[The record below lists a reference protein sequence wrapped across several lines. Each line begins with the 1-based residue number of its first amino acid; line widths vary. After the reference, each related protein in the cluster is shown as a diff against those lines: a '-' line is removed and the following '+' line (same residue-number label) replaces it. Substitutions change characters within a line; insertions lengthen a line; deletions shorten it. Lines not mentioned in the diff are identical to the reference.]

1 MCQKNHKNHK
11 KNTYNNTLC
20 NHHLFFICIFWL
32 MMITWARLNHSLNC
46 MIFFYGNTSLKNLAF
61 IDSILVLRWISSI
74 LDLCT
79 RNRYALL
86 LYTYA
91 TNTQSTVLYHILT
104 FLRSSISTFT
114 RHPHTLRYMLEGLLP
129 LHNLYGVFSNFVRST
144 LLSI

>member
-1 MCQKNHKNHK
+1 MCKKNHKNHK

-32 MMITWARLNHSLNC
+32 MMITWARLNHSLKC
-46 MIFFYGNTSLKNLAF
+46 MIFFYENTSLKNLAF
-61 IDSILVLRWISSI
+61 IDFILVLRWISSI

-91 TNTQSTVLYHILT
+91 NKNTINSLMSYLI
-104 FLRSSISTFT
+104 FLRSNISIFT

-129 LHNLYGVFSNFVRST
+129 LHNSYSVFSNF
-144 LLSI
+144 L

>member
-1 MCQKNHKNHK
+1 MCK
-11 KNTYNNTLC
+11 KIIKIIKKIHITIPCAIIIYFSSVFYNWW
-20 NHHLFFICIFWL
+20 WL
-32 MMITWARLNHSLNC
+32 LEIGSIILLIVW
-46 MIFFYGNTSLKNLAF
+46 IFFYGNTSLKNLAF